1 MGTATKTKTSSST
14 RTDIKYPD
22 RFNVIIIND
31 DYTPMEFVIQLL
43 IEVFNKN
50 IEEAKDITIQ
60 IHELGKGVAGTYNFE
75 IAEQKVHESTLLSRH
90 NGHPLNIMMEK
101 V

>member
-1 MGTATKTKTSSST
+1 MGTSTKTRTSSSV

-22 RFNVIIIND
+22 RFNVIIMND
-31 DYTPMEFVIQLL
+31 DFTPMEFVIHLL

-60 IHELGKGVAGTYNFE
+60 IHELGKG
-75 IAEQKVHESTLLSRH
+75 TLLSRH

>member
-1 MGTATKTKTSSST
+1 MPGTKTKTQSKT
-14 RTDIKYPD
+14 RVEIRYPD
-22 RFNVIIIND
+22 RYKVIFLND
-31 DYTPMEFVIQLL
+31 VFTPMEFVIQLL

-50 IEEAKDITIQ
+50 IDQAKDITLM
-60 IHELGKGVAGTYNFE
+60 IHNDGRGVAGTYNFE

-90 NGHPLNIMMEK
+90 HGHPLKVIMEK